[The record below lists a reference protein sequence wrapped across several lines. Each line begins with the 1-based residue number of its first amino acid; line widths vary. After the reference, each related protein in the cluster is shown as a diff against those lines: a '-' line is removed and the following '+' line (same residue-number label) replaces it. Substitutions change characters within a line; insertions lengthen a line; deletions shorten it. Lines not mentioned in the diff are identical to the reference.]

1 MNTKAAHTVLFSLFL
16 AAVLFICGCS
26 FTDKVKEKS
35 SVDIALAIKKGADV
49 NKKSGDGETPLIA
62 AIRYNPDPVAVAVL
76 LVNSGADVNAADSAG
91 FTPLHC
97 SVTLQDEKKA
107 LTLTEFLIKKGASVN
122 TRGGY
127 DQSTPIFNAC
137 SGKRYIDVVRLLIKN
152 GADVRAKDVR
162 GETPLH
168 RAAFIDGNIETIKLL
183 LTEGA
188 DINAGEPENTPLHRA
203 AFSGAAQN
211 IALLIENGAKVNLR
225 GNLSESKTPLELAVD
240 NRQFKAAGVLV
251 EHGADINTETYYY
264 FQPFKYR
271 NYKQSYTEKLVKMDV
286 SQIKFEKMTPLH
298 RTITHNEYDFT
309 VYLVNKGARLNVD
322 SHFGGYPLDFSIY
335 LGFYNI
341 SEFLVSR
348 KSPSLFA
355 EIYLRE
361 AAENGDLKKA
371 ELLLRAGAKVNE
383 VHDTFR
389 DTVLHIAAA
398 RGDSAMVK
406 LLLEHGADRNIKN
419 RDGKT
424 PAEICSNPE
433 SRVLLEK

>member
-1 MNTKAAHTVLFSLFL
+1 MKRIYQYTTLLIL
-16 AAVLFICGCS
+16 AGIIFCAGCS
-26 FTDKVKEKS
+26 FTDAVKEKS
-35 SVDIALAIKKGADV
+35 VAEIELAIRNGADV
-49 NKKSGDGETPLIA
+49 NEKSSDGETPLIA
-62 AIRYNPDPVAVAVL
+62 AIKYNPDPVAVAEL
-76 LVNSGADVNAADSAG
+76 LVNSGADVNASNDMG
-91 FTPLHC
+91 FTPLHY
-97 SVTLQDEKKA
+97 SSTLPDEKLA
-107 LTLTEFLIKKGASVN
+107 LSITEFLLTKGAAVN
-122 TRGGY
+122 ARGGY

-137 SGKRYIDVVRLLIKN
+137 AGKKNIDVVRLLIKH
-152 GADVRAKDVR
+152 GADVKAKDAR

-168 RAAFIDGNIETIKLL
+168 RAACIDGNTEILKLL
-183 LTEGA
+183 IAEGA
-188 DINAGEPENTPLHRA
+188 DVNAGEPANTPLHRTA
-203 AFSGAAQN
+203 YSGAADN
-211 IALLIENGAKVNLR
+211 IAFLIESGAKVNLR
-225 GNLSESKTPLELAVD
+225 GNLSESKTPLEAAVD
-240 NRQFKAAGVLV
+240 NRQFRAARVLV

-309 VYLVNKGARLNVD
+309 VYLADKGAKLNTD

-335 LGFYNI
+335 LGYYNI

-348 KSPSLFA
+348 KAPSLFA

-361 AAENGDLKKA
+361 AVENGDLKKA

-389 DTVLHIAAA
+389 NTVLHLAAQ
-398 RGDSAMVK
+398 RGDAAMVK
-406 LLLEHGADRNIKN
+406 LLLDNGAERKIKD

-424 PAEICSNPE
+424 PAELAQNLE
-433 SRVLLEK
+433 LKALLEK